1 MSPRHALPAA
11 ALLAAGL
18 LAAAPPA
25 RAGRPTE
32 TLPAETFLVD
42 VAYLHSWLTNA
53 YDDEGG
59 RTQLLD
65 KLYRY
70 EPGGGLQGIIIPDA
84 SVTYQVLIAKLQY
97 GILDNL
103 TLGLGVPVVLRTTVE
118 PRLSWVP
125 GDYMWWLGRT
135 YTEEDFW
142 EWAQSMGQPRPGTWV
157 GNRGVLADIILG
169 LRYRLSDYLPA
180 LTDQGVGLALTVQG
194 ALPTGRPKD
203 PEEIVASGTTS
214 WELHAQGELGL
225 HLALD
230 YRPRELDERLTVG
243 LDLFYEAL
251 FEHTYDAPT
260 GRKNPLIL
268 DLAPYTGERYSLDP
282 GDFLGFQLVLDVVAW
297 RGPVLETW
305 LSGQVADPDSL
316 PPLVSLSVGYAFTWL
331 FQSDW
336 ESESELWD
344 WTQEKLWRP
353 GYKNRLTAELVVS
366 LLRVGAPLQ
375 LSLTYSNLSWIP
387 GRNSRATD
395 SLSVGLRGPFKLF

>member
-1 MSPRHALPAA
+1 MRPARLA

-18 LAAAPPA
+18 LAAAPEA

-42 VAYLHSWLTNA
+42 VAYLHSFLKNA
-53 YDDEGG
+53 YGDAGE

-84 SVTYQVLIAKLQY
+84 EVTYQILLAKLQY
-97 GILDNL
+97 GVLDCL
-103 TLGLGVPVVLRTTVE
+103 SVGLGVPVVLRTTVE

-125 GDYMWWLGRT
+125 GDYMWWLGRA
-135 YTEEDFW
+135 YTEADFW

-157 GNRGVLADIILG
+157 GNRGVLADLVLG
-169 LRYRLSDYLPA
+169 LRWRFSDHLPA
-180 LTDQGVGLALTVQG
+180 LGAEGVGLALMLQG
-194 ALPTGRPKD
+194 ALPTGQKKD
-203 PEEIVASGTTS
+203 PEEIVSTGTTS
-214 WELHAQGELGL
+214 WDLHFQGELGL
-225 HLALD
+225 HLAADWRPPALD
-230 YRPRELDERLTVG
+230 GRLTVG

-260 GRKNPLIL
+260 GRKHPLIL
-268 DLAPYTGERYSLDP
+268 DLAPYVGRTYRLDP
-282 GDFLGFQLVLDVVAW
+282 GDFLGFQLTAEVVAW

-305 LSGQVADPDSL
+305 LSERVEDPDGL
-316 PPLVSLSVGYAFTWL
+316 PPLLSLTVGYAFTWL

-353 GYKNRLTAELVVS
+353 GYKNRLTAELVLS
-366 LLRVGAPLQ
+366 LLRLGVPVQ
-375 LSLTYSNLSWIP
+375 LTASYANLSWIP

-395 SLSVGLRGPFKLF
+395 TVSVGLRGPFKLF